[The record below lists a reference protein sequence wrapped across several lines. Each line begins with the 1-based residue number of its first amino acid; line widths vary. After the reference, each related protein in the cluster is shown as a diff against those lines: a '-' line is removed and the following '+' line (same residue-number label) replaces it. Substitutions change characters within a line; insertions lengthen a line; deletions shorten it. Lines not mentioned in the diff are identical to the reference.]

1 MIPANVCFMNT
12 LIIYNHPHEG
22 SFCSAIRQAVSNG
35 LKKGGHEYKIINLD
49 KDGFDPVMR
58 EKDLKAFVQAG
69 RTGEDGLEDVD
80 PLVLRYMK
88 KLRWAEHIVMI
99 FPIWWM
105 TMPAMMKGFVD
116 KVIFPG
122 VVYKMEGGK
131 LVSMLSSLKQVTV
144 ISTMN
149 TPSEVYKDLFGNSLE
164 GSLIKGTFNQIG
176 IHDVRWIS
184 LNMVKQSGDE
194 KRWLWLD
201 EIENEFSGATL
212 TV

>member
-22 SFCSAIRQAVSNG
+22 SFCSAIREAVCSG
-35 LKKGGHEYKIINLD
+35 LKKGGHEHRIINLD
-49 KDGFDPVMR
+49 KDRFDPVMR
-58 EKDLKAFVQAG
+58 EKDLRAFIMAG
-69 RTGEDGLEDVD
+69 RVAEEGLEGVD

-88 KLRWAEHIVMI
+88 KIRWAEHIVMI

-122 VVYKMEGGK
+122 IVYKMENGK
-131 LVSMLSSLKQVTV
+131 LVSMLSGLKQVTV

-149 TPSEVYKDLFGNSLE
+149 TPAEIYESHFGNSLE

-176 IHDVRWIS
+176 IHDIRWIS
-184 LNMVKQSGDE
+184 LNMVKQSGQE
-194 KRWLWLD
+194 IRQMWLEEL
-201 EIENEFSGATL
+201 EERFKS
-212 TV
+212 

>member
-1 MIPANVCFMNT
+1 MKT

-22 SFCSAIRQAVSNG
+22 SFCSAIREAVHSG
-35 LKKGGHEYKIINLD
+35 LKKGGHPCKVINLD
-49 KDGFDPVMR
+49 KDQFDPVMR
-58 EKDLKAFVQAG
+58 GKDLKAFVMAG
-69 RTGEDGLEDVD
+69 RMGEEGLEGVD
-80 PLVLRYMK
+80 PIVLRYMK
-88 KLRWAEHIVMI
+88 KLHWAEHIVMI
-99 FPIWWM
+99 FPVWWM

-122 VVYKMEGGK
+122 VAYKMEDGK
-131 LVSMLSSLKQVTV
+131 LVSTLSDLRQVTV

-149 TPSEVYKDLFGNSLE
+149 TPSDIYKDLFGNSLE

-194 KRWLWLD
+194 RRWLWLD
-201 EIENEFSGATL
+201 EIEKEFAG